1 MGLHPP
7 IGLLKDI
14 WFGDNLGKDH
24 QWPVS
29 TAWPVCAV
37 SSFSEQKSSSRHVLK
52 VVRLN
57 DGFAFDISAMV
68 LMLRPAFMI
77 VSLPSRFEAL
87 PLRRSSHSP
96 QRRRLDGEREFELKF
111 GGPGDGQDAGFAML
125 DDFVALGC
133 RQNRNPDNAGG
144 YIHKLDAGEPPKVLA
159 QGSAQAGF
167 EHTERVRAERVS
179 ALARPAGLNLSVGRT
194 RDFKG
199 FQGKYWCGWRTAFL
213 DTSAASLDTS
223 AALPVVRG
231 GTSAAFFDV
240 NRL

>member
-37 SSFSEQKSSSRHVLK
+37 SSFSEQTSSSRHVLK

-167 EHTERVRAERVS
+167 EHTECGPS
-179 ALARPAGLNLSVGRT
+179 ASARWRGPPASISRLGAQGIS

-199 FQGKYWCGWRTAFL
+199 SIGAVGGPPFWTPAPPLWTPAPPCP
-213 DTSAASLDTS
+213 SSEAAPAPPFST
-223 AALPVVRG
+223 
-231 GTSAAFFDV
+231 
-240 NRL
+240 